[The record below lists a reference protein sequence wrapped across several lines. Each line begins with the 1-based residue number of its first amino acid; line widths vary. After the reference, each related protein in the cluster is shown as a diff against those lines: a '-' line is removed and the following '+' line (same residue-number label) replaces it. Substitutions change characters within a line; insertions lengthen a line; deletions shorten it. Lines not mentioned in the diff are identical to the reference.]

1 MATTSPAG
9 EQSIGQLIGSIR
21 EDVSGLV
28 RGQLDLAKTELKE
41 EAKAGAAGGVL
52 FALAA
57 VLGLIALVLL
67 SIALV
72 IVVNN
77 WGLTRGWSFVVVGGA
92 YVVLAGLLGLIA
104 RAQLGRVRGPERAK
118 ASAKRT
124 VQVLRHRS

>member
-1 MATTSPAG
+1 MATMSSAG
-9 EQSIGQLIGSIR
+9 EQSIGQLVGLIR

-41 EAKAGAAGGVL
+41 EAKAGASGGVL
-52 FALAA
+52 IAVAA

-77 WGLTRGWSFVVVGGA
+77 WGLTRGWSFAVVGGG
-92 YVVLAGLLGLIA
+92 YIVLAGILGLIA
-104 RAQLGRVRGPERAK
+104 RSQLGRVRGPERAK
-118 ASAKRT
+118 ASAQRT
-124 VQVLRHRS
+124 AQALRHRS